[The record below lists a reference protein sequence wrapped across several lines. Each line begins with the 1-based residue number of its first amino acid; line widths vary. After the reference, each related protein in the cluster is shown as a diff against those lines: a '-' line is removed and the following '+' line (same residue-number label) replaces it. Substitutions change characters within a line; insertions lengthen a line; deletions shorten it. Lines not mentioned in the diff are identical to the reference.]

1 MKIKFLKISIL
12 AVSIIAVAAF
22 YSCSRDS
29 AQDMNDIY
37 NDFGEITHV
46 GNNGYFEITRDDKS
60 LLRVL
65 EYAGAKTVK
74 LSERVYFKYYIL
86 SQDEYSHQTA
96 DSYNVKVLLFN
107 NITAHQIVQESF
119 LADNAPYRSDSIG
132 NDPIRIC
139 EVANSGN
146 YINIKFE
153 YFRRAGSNRAHMIN
167 LVWDDTRNPTD
178 SVYLQ
183 MRHNAMGEV
192 EGVGTPI
199 VIDTGL
205 ASFKLSDLVP
215 EGRSGIDIKLRFSLD
230 RKDGVGEYIKV
241 DKSYNGTFISETKTY
256 IVGDELMPPA
266 DNTDFVSE

>member
-29 AQDMNDIY
+29 DQGMNDIY
-37 NDFGEITHV
+37 NDFGEITYV
-46 GNNGYFEITRDDKS
+46 GSNGYFEITRDDKS

-65 EYAGAKTVK
+65 EYAGANTVK

-86 SQDEYSHQTA
+86 SQDEYSYQTV
-96 DSYNVKVLLFN
+96 DSYNVKVLIFN
-107 NITAHQIVQESF
+107 NITANPIVQESF
-119 LADNAPYRSDSIG
+119 LADNAPYRNDSIG

-146 YINIKFE
+146 YVNIKFE
-153 YFRRAGSNRAHMIN
+153 YFRRAGSNKVHMIN

-183 MRHNAMGEV
+183 IRHNAMGEV
-192 EGVGTPI
+192 EGVGIPI

-215 EGRSGIDIKLRFSLD
+215 EGRSGIDIKLRFNLD